1 MVMIK
6 LLIQIQTVWLKL
18 KIFLGLRQFCKK
30 KMKINKIN
38 FCLMKNKMIIQS
50 LSKTSGE
57 TNGNFNI

>member
-18 KIFLGLRQFCKK
+18 KIFPSLREIFKK
-30 KMKINKIN
+30 KLKISKIS

-57 TNGNFNI
+57 INGNFNI